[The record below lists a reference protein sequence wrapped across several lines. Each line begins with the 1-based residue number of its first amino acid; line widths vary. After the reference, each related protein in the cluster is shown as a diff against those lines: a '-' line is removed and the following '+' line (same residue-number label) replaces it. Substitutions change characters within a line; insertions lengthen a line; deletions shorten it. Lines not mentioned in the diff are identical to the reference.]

1 LTKPQPRAMLKAVTY
16 RKLIISAVIA
26 LILILGGYFFLQSP
40 ETPAITA
47 PSSALIKPASPEDLK
62 QIIQGLNSPL
72 VLVNFWASWC
82 EPCKAEFPSL
92 LSLRKKFAKKGFKLV
107 FVSIDE
113 PRDFA
118 AAEDFLRQ
126 NKVDFQTYY
135 KGSQDIKFVNQIFPQ
150 WEGAVP
156 ASILFGPK
164 LQIVDA
170 WEGDA
175 TLAEF
180 EERVTK
186 HLGGS

>member
-1 LTKPQPRAMLKAVTY
+1 MLKRVMH
-16 RKLIISAVIA
+16 RKIIISAAVVLA
-26 LILILGGYFFLQSP
+26 LIVGGYLLLQSAGSP
-40 ETPAITA
+40 A
-47 PSSALIKPASPEDLK
+47 PSAPSDALIKPATPEDLK

-92 LSLRKKFAKKGFKLV
+92 MSLRKKFADKGFKVV

-113 PRDFA
+113 PRDFF
-118 AAEDFLRQ
+118 AAEDFLKQ

-135 KGSQDIKFVNQIFPQ
+135 KGSQDIRFVNQIFPQ